1 MPIYENRENAENRVS
16 LNQEKLNRII
26 NGTNVFSEITAGAL
40 AKFSG
45 KGGVICLDGWYG
57 VDYAG
62 IVQKIENILKEKS
75 PVEVKAVPAADFF
88 KSLDLIL
95 EQKHPWITDEPA
107 FGRVNEGE
115 ILSDYTD
122 SAALAQVVN
131 TVNADIESGKVVIVY
146 GEKLD
151 EYSRFINEDQM
162 IIQVI
167 PRAHLALI
175 KTYNVPQIAPPYP
188 SAVLPKEF
196 PSSSLPSPPRS
207 SLRLS
212 PSLPSPGWAAVWP
225 AGAPSPSSTP

>member
-75 PVEVKAVPAADFF
+75 PVEVQAVPAAGFF

-95 EQKHPWITDEPA
+95 EQKRKNN
-107 FGRVNEGE
+107 F
-115 ILSDYTD
+115 
-122 SAALAQVVN
+122 
-131 TVNADIESGKVVIVY
+131 
-146 GEKLD
+146 
-151 EYSRFINEDQM
+151 
-162 IIQVI
+162 
-167 PRAHLALI
+167 
-175 KTYNVPQIAPPYP
+175 
-188 SAVLPKEF
+188 
-196 PSSSLPSPPRS
+196 
-207 SLRLS
+207 
-212 PSLPSPGWAAVWP
+212 
-225 AGAPSPSSTP
+225 